1 MPFDCQ
7 SGCCVGNCGSPWC
20 VDPHAV
26 RPRHSGTMDLLVPG
40 HGGWRA
46 RHHEVVEVH
55 VHLGWSNH
63 SGGNTCGNDQG
74 GLMLTEIDQALSTLL
89 STQTYLNE
97 RIKVDLEAPTKDWAA
112 RRTGPVL
119 NLFLNDIRED
129 TQRRTADIIE
139 VKDEK
144 GIVVAR
150 RPAERTFMFSYA
162 LSAWT
167 SRPEDD
173 HALLGAALNN
183 LLRQEYLPEDLCQG
197 TLADLARA
205 GRPALVRVGGVL
217 YSERLVTEL
226 WTAIGGE
233 FRPVIAVTVSTLIP
247 AGLPTPAGPPQTA
260 PPQFRLTNPETG
272 ATSEFQASA
281 PAEESEVAPGQ
292 PTPPQRRTRSRTA
305 LESPSGTP

>member
-1 MPFDCQ
+1 MI
-7 SGCCVGNCGSPWC
+7 S
-20 VDPHAV
+20 
-26 RPRHSGTMDLLVPG
+26 
-40 HGGWRA
+40 
-46 RHHEVVEVH
+46 
-55 VHLGWSNH
+55 
-63 SGGNTCGNDQG
+63 
-74 GLMLTEIDQALSTLL
+74 EIDKALSMLL
-89 STQTYLNE
+89 SSQTYTNE
-97 RIKVDLEAPTKDWAA
+97 RLRVDLEAPTKDWAA

-144 GIVVAR
+144 GVIVAR

-183 LLRQEYLPEDLCQG
+183 LLQREYLPEELCEG
-197 TLADLARA
+197 TLAELARL

-247 AGLPTPAGPPQTA
+247 AGMPTPAGPPQTA
-260 PPQFRLTNPETG
+260 PPLFRLSSTETG
-272 ATSEFQASA
+272 ASSEFQNAA
-281 PAEESEVAPGQ
+281 PETPIEESDN
-292 PTPPQRRTRSRTA
+292 PPSSPPNRTRSRTPLDA
-305 LESPSGTP
+305 TTGQKSP